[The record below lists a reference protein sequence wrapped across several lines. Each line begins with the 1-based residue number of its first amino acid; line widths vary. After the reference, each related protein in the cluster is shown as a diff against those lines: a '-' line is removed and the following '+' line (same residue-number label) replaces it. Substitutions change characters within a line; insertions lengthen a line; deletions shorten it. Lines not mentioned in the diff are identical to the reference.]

1 MTTATTTFSEWA
13 NDFMVRFYNFAK
25 LVDQSDK
32 LKKEF
37 RDTFQ
42 RFEIEVLEKATLEL
56 TLLDPAPFPNDVM
69 GKLYTRCKSMTM
81 LPRMH
86 QAPYDPTKEQ
96 RFKCLDCRDSGSIEV
111 YHPMAYKPIKDG
123 EFSVSKH
130 LRTCLA
136 ACTCDEGTVMATE
149 RRYKSGSADRIV
161 KGYPRFNPTKM
172 QPMQATR
179 IEEQVVE
186 LTHFVL
192 NDFQENKFSGFEDYQ

>member
-1 MTTATTTFSEWA
+1 MITTFKQWA
-13 NDFMVRFYNFAK
+13 NDYATRFPNVGRILAE
-25 LVDQSDK
+25 S
-32 LKKEF
+32 ESF
-37 RDTFQ
+37 RGDWEDVLSKFS
-42 RFEIEVLEKATLEL
+42 IETLLEATRWVA
-56 TLLDPAPFPNDVM
+56 LLDPQPFPGDHFP
-69 GKLYTRCKSMTM
+69 KLVARCKSMTM

-130 LRTCLA
+130 LRTCLV
-136 ACTCDEGTVMATE
+136 ACTCDSGTVMATE
-149 RRYKSGSADRIV
+149 RRYKSGSTDRIV
-161 KGYPRFNPTKM
+161 KGYPRFDPRKM

-192 NDFQENKFSGFEDYQ
+192 NEFQETKFGGFEDYQ